1 MLCGFL
7 FLTFLSFLFTPPA
20 TAQRNGNLLQTN
32 TERLTTQLEEL
43 QHDHQEALR
52 TSATSLDTLKQEL
65 STAIDR
71 AEQAEQQLEQQHGQ
85 LSALTTQHATL
96 STTQQTTHTALDT
109 ANQNMVDLNVDLEK
123 SNAALIAS
131 QTKNIELEQI
141 VSSMKKV
148 ALKEREESSVQFSV
162 LSEECRTAVQGRE
175 GARQKTQV
183 LQSEVDRLVLQV
195 ETALRTEQERERVL
209 VAREKELKAA
219 VAKLSKALDACEGE
233 ITCMHCLRVFIEP
246 VTLVGSGDTYCTACI
261 DTGEIENVDVEEDR
275 CRVKRLET
283 LSGKFGFMKQALD
296 QLKNRCVEE

>member
-1 MLCGFL
+1 
-7 FLTFLSFLFTPPA
+7 
-20 TAQRNGNLLQTN
+20 LQTN

-65 STAIDR
+65 TTAIDR

-85 LSALTTQHATL
+85 MSALTTQHATL
-96 STTQQTTHTALDT
+96 STTQQTTHTALDM
-109 ANQNMVDLNVDLEK
+109 ANQNMVDLNADLEK

-233 ITCMHCLRVFIEP
+233 ITCMHCLRIFIEP
-246 VTLVGSGDTYCTACI
+246 ATLVGSGDTYCTACI

-296 QLKNRCVEE
+296 QLKNKCVEE